1 MLAPVELPRPRT
13 WRALVERALDED
25 LGPGDVTSALV
36 VPADAVAPGVIE
48 ARQELVVCGLEV
60 ARAVFAAL
68 ESRLAFEPAAAD
80 GEEVAA
86 GSVLARVRGPLR
98 ALLAG
103 ERTAL
108 NFLQRMCGI
117 ATFTRRYVE
126 AVAGTGAEIVDT
138 RKTLPGW
145 RTLDKYAT
153 AVGGARNHRAGLYD
167 GILLKDNHVAFAGG
181 VVPAVKAALAAAP
194 AGLRVQ
200 VEVESEE
207 DAQAAV
213 DAGADFLL
221 LDNCGIALLRRIAQR
236 LRGSA
241 LLEASGG
248 VNLANVRAVAET
260 GVHRISIGALTHSA
274 PAADIA
280 LELTLAQGGRRPTR
294 SPQGREAA
302 AQRGEAERSASP
314 RETEA
319 SEGGP
324 LHGGVPK

>member
-36 VPADAVAPGVIE
+36 VPADAEAPGVIE
-48 ARQELVVCGLEV
+48 ARQDLVVCGLEV

-68 ESRLAFEPAAAD
+68 EPRLAFEPAAAD

-117 ATFTRRYVE
+117 ATFTRRDGE

-194 AGLRVQ
+194 ASLRVQ

-213 DAGADFLL
+213 DAGAEFIL
-221 LDNCGIALLRRIAQR
+221 LDDCSLDVRRRIA
-236 LRGSA
+236 
-241 LLEASGG
+241 
-248 VNLANVRAVAET
+248 
-260 GVHRISIGALTHSA
+260 
-274 PAADIA
+274 
-280 LELTLAQGGRRPTR
+280 
-294 SPQGREAA
+294 
-302 AQRGEAERSASP
+302 
-314 RETEA
+314 
-319 SEGGP
+319 
-324 LHGGVPK
+324 

>member
-1 MLAPVELPRPRT
+1 MLAPVELPPPRL
-13 WRALVERALDED
+13 WSALVERALDED

-36 VPADAVAPGVIE
+36 VPRDAEAPGVIE
-48 ARQELVVCGLEV
+48 ARQELVLCGVPV
-60 ARAVFAAL
+60 ARAVFAAI
-68 ESRLAFEPAAAD
+68 EPRLAFEPVAED
-80 GEEVAA
+80 GESLSRGAVI
-86 GSVLARVRGPLR
+86 ARVSGPLR

-108 NFLQRMCGI
+108 NFLMRMCGI
-117 ATFTRRYVE
+117 ATLTRRYAE
-126 AVAGTGAEIVDT
+126 AVAGTGAQIVDT

-145 RTLDKYAT
+145 RALDKYAT
-153 AVGGARNHRAGLYD
+153 AVGGARNHRVGLYD

-221 LDNCGIALLRRIAQR
+221 LDNCSLDVLARIAAR
-236 LRGSA
+236 LRGVA

-248 VNLANVRAVAET
+248 VHLGNVRAIAET
-260 GVHRISIGALTHSA
+260 GVQRISIGALTHSA
-274 PAADIA
+274 PAADVA
-280 LELTLAQGGRRPTR
+280 LELALGG
-294 SPQGREAA
+294 
-302 AQRGEAERSASP
+302 AS
-314 RETEA
+314 R
-319 SEGGP
+319 
-324 LHGGVPK
+324 